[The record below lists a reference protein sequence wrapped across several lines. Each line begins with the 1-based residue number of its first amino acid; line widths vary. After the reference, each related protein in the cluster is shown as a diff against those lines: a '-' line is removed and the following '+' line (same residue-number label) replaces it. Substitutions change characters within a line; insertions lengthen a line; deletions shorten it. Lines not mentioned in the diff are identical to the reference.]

1 VTSAGPPLAFVEAD
15 RAAVYRAIRERRD
28 IRRQFTGEA
37 MEEETLRRML
47 EAAHLA
53 PSVGFSQ
60 PWDFILVRDRATRQA
75 VKRLVQEE
83 RAAFAGALQA
93 DRAELF
99 RDIKVEG
106 IVESSLNIC
115 VTCDRNRGGR
125 FVLGRHAI
133 PETAAYSTC
142 LAIANLWLAA
152 RAEGVGVGWVSFY
165 RKDELRR
172 ILSLPPHLD
181 PIAYLCVGP
190 VSEFPPLPDLEA
202 HNWEHRRRLGSHVF
216 DERWGRSSALFPGG
230 GALVVEDKITELA
243 AAIARADPRAAAAAR
258 ERQEQLAKPAGSL
271 GRLDEIGVRLA
282 GIARRCPPPVPQ
294 RVGVIIAAG
303 DHGVLAQAGS
313 PWPKDV
319 TAALVARCCSG
330 QAAVNA
336 LATVVG
342 AEVTVLDV
350 GVAGDLPAHPRLR
363 HAKIRPGTDDCSQ
376 RPAMGRQEA
385 ARAILAGAGVAGEL
399 IASGVDLLVTGD
411 LGIAHTLPAACLIA
425 AFTGRGAHEVAGR
438 GTGIDD
444 ATREFTVTVVEK
456 ALRLHAPDPA
466 DPIGVVAALGGLEH
480 AALAGMIL
488 AGAAAGVPVIL
499 DGVNANAAA
508 LLAQAIAPRCI
519 EYLFAGHRCVE
530 PGASVALDYLGLE
543 PVVDAGMRLGEG
555 TGALLAV
562 PIIRCGAAVL
572 DGMAP
577 LDEAGIGL

>member
-1 VTSAGPPLAFVEAD
+1 MTSADPPLAFVEAD

-37 MEEETLRRML
+37 MNEQTLRRLL

-60 PWDFILVRDRATRQA
+60 PWDFILVRDPARRQA

-83 RAAFAGALQA
+83 RAAFAGALQE
-93 DRAELF
+93 DRARLF

-115 VTCDRNRGGR
+115 VTCDRTRGGR
-125 FVLGRHAI
+125 FVLGRHTIA
-133 PETAAYSTC
+133 ETAAYSTC

-165 RKDELRR
+165 RRDDLRR
-172 ILSLPPHLD
+172 ILGLPPHLD

-216 DERWGRSSALFPGG
+216 DERWGCTSALFPGG
-230 GALVVEDKITELA
+230 GAMVVEDRIRELA
-243 AAIARADPRAAAAAR
+243 SDIGRVDARAAAAAR
-258 ERQEQLAKPAGSL
+258 ERQDQPTRPAGSL

-294 RVGVIIAAG
+294 RVAVIIAAG
-303 DHGVLAQAGS
+303 DHGVLAQGVS
-313 PWPKDV
+313 PWPKEV
-319 TAALVARCCSG
+319 TAAMVAGFCSG
-330 QAAVNA
+330 HAAVNA
-336 LATVVG
+336 LAKVVG

-376 RPAMGRQEA
+376 RPAMTRQEA

-411 LGIAHTLPAACLIA
+411 MGIANTTPAACLIA
-425 AFTGRGAHEVAGR
+425 AFTGRAAGEVTGR

-444 ATREFTVTVVEK
+444 ATWEVKVTVVDK

-466 DPIGVVAALGGLEH
+466 DPIGVVAAVGGLEH

-499 DGVNANAAA
+499 DGVNADAAA
-508 LLAQAIAPRCI
+508 LLARAVAPLCI
-519 EYLFAGHRCVE
+519 EYLFAGHRSVE
-530 PGASVALDYLGLE
+530 PGASVALDHLGLE
-543 PVVDAGMRLGEG
+543 PLVDAGMRLGEG

-562 PIIRCGAAVL
+562 PVIRGAAAVL
-572 DGMAP
+572 GGTATFDG
-577 LDEAGIGL
+577 AGVGY